1 MIVVTG
7 SNGFIGSNLIKG
19 LNKIGYKDIIAVDDH
34 DNSELKENIV
44 HCEIQDYLEIDEFLL
59 KLQKNKVD
67 GKKLK
72 AIFHQGACSNTM
84 EWDAEYLYKN
94 NFLYSKELLNLS
106 RQSNTPLIY
115 ASSASVYGN
124 GKVFEES
131 LENENPINLYA
142 YSKFKFDQLVRHEL
156 RGSDTQ
162 IVGLRYFNV
171 YGPQEQHKGNMA
183 SVAYHL
189 HSQLKENDEIK
200 LFEGSDGYDD
210 GEQRRDFIYVD
221 DIVKVNLWF
230 MGNTNISGIFNLGTG
245 KSQTFNDV
253 AEAVIDWNKK
263 GKIKY
268 IEFPEKL
275 KGAYQSFTEANI
287 SKLREAG
294 YKEEF
299 LDVQEGVKHYLNTL
313 EGWPKNEPL

>member
-19 LNKIGYKDIIAVDDH
+19 LNNIGYKDIIAVDDH
-34 DNSELKENIV
+34 DNPELKENIV

-59 KLQKNKVD
+59 KLQKNQVD
-67 GKKLK
+67 REKLK

-200 LFEGSDGYDD
+200 LFEGSDGYGD

-221 DIVKVNLWF
+221 DIIKVNLWF
-230 MGNTNISGIFNLGTG
+230 MENTNISGIFNLGTG

-253 AEAVIDWNKK
+253 AEAVINWNKK

-268 IEFPEKL
+268 IQFPEKL

-299 LDVQEGVKHYLNTL
+299 LDVQEGVKHYLNTI
-313 EGWPKNEPL
+313 EGWPKNEPF